1 MSVDRFLQSICMA
14 LVLAPAG
21 YFLAAQAKSDQVA
34 TKLVGQPLYLRGL
47 WMGPNLEFD
56 GAGKLLGTAHQW
68 PFTLSGIDVT
78 GVSVQGKELVIR
90 ANRVAL
96 VANSEGVLER
106 RNLSSTTRIFPS
118 LRRGDGNKFIANL
131 EVKLVVHADE
141 DGSFDQALKAI
152 FANGFRELAATVP
165 PYWSCYAEGYFAEG
179 TTAIK
184 AEQTVEDCVKR
195 RSLSGT
201 EAESYRGQ
209 AAFADAQ
216 IVSAVAPTFTQ
227 LAASVGVDGVSHVRF
242 TVTQQ
247 GIPVGFQVVRAV
259 GAGMDEETLK
269 AASESK
275 FQPATMN
282 GVPVTSDLDVSQAYH
297 TLH

>member
-1 MSVDRFLQSICMA
+1 MA
-14 LVLAPAG
+14 LILPSTG
-21 YFLAAQAKSDQVA
+21 RFLAAQTRSDQFA
-34 TKLVGQPLYLRGL
+34 TTLMGQPLYLRGL
-47 WMGPNLEFD
+47 WMGSNLEFD

-68 PFTLSGIDVT
+68 PFTLSGIAVT
-78 GVSVQGKELVIR
+78 GVSIQDKELIIR

-106 RNLSSTTRIFPS
+106 RNLSSTTQIFPS
-118 LRRGDGNKFIANL
+118 LRRGDANRFIANL

-141 DGSFDQALKAI
+141 DGSFDRPLKAI
-152 FANGFRELAATVP
+152 FANGFQELASIVP
-165 PYWSCYAEGYFAEG
+165 QYWSCYAEGYF
-179 TTAIK
+179 TSDTAATK
-184 AEQTVEDCVKR
+184 AEKTVEECVKR
-195 RSLSGT
+195 RSLSGP
-201 EAESYRGQ
+201 EAEIHREQ
-209 AAFADAQ
+209 AGFADAR
-216 IVSAVAPTFTQ
+216 IASTVKPKFTQ

-269 AASESK
+269 AVSEFK

-282 GVPVTSDLDVSQAYH
+282 GVPVTSDLDVSQVYH